1 MAVTKTFLIENCG
14 IVEQNRLAVKL
25 KSSQRKVTGHLRSSR
40 GSKRQG
46 SSSGFEKNKGSE
58 NPDLQDFRIR
68 YKQPPHEF
76 FPWRATL
83 PPSKTRSLFRHS
95 HFLSGEGLTVH
106 ALEFLGV
113 RFFSRVKDKVDRGGC
128 FTVVKLIVQL
138 SRCSNILTFSG
149 ISNRY
154 LREFWT
160 TLRPARMAFP
170 SIVLREIL
178 IEYQSNFNS
187 QSKGRKISQG
197 AKEKSK

>member
-83 PPSKTRSLFRHS
+83 PPLKNSES
-95 HFLSGEGLTVH
+95 
-106 ALEFLGV
+106 
-113 RFFSRVKDKVDRGGC
+113 
-128 FTVVKLIVQL
+128 
-138 SRCSNILTFSG
+138 
-149 ISNRY
+149 
-154 LREFWT
+154 
-160 TLRPARMAFP
+160 FP
-170 SIVLREIL
+170 SFPFPFRRGIDRTHVRIFRCKIFFACKRQSGQGWLLYGGETYRTIVAM
-178 IEYQSNFNS
+178 Q
-187 QSKGRKISQG
+187 
-197 AKEKSK
+197 

>member
-1 MAVTKTFLIENCG
+1 MDTTLIQLFLLSLARDFPHVAVTKTFLIENCG

-25 KSSQRKVTGHLRSSR
+25 KSGQRKVTGH
-40 GSKRQG
+40 QG

-83 PPSKTRSLFRHS
+83 PPSKTQSLFRHS

-106 ALEFLGV
+106 TLEFLGV

-128 FTVVKLIVQL
+128 FAVVKLIGQL
-138 SRCSNILTFSG
+138 SRCSNILTFS
-149 ISNRY
+149 
-154 LREFWT
+154 
-160 TLRPARMAFP
+160 
-170 SIVLREIL
+170 
-178 IEYQSNFNS
+178 
-187 QSKGRKISQG
+187 
-197 AKEKSK
+197 

>member
-1 MAVTKTFLIENCG
+1 M
-14 IVEQNRLAVKL
+14 KL

-83 PPSKTRSLFRHS
+83 PPSKTQSLFRHS

-106 ALEFLGV
+106 TLEFF
-113 RFFSRVKDKVDRGGC
+113 RRKIFFACERKKDKVDRGGC
-128 FTVVKLIVQL
+128 FAVVKLIGQL
-138 SRCSNILTFSG
+138 LRCSNILTFS
-149 ISNRY
+149 
-154 LREFWT
+154 
-160 TLRPARMAFP
+160 
-170 SIVLREIL
+170 
-178 IEYQSNFNS
+178 
-187 QSKGRKISQG
+187 
-197 AKEKSK
+197 